1 MKVKEELK
9 VVTRNEG
16 WISPQG
22 LSRLVPKCDELR
34 IRNDGFLVDS
44 SSGLSPLKASIMS
57 GEILWI

>member
-1 MKVKEELK
+1 MEELK

-22 LSRLVPKCDELR
+22 LSSLVSPKSDALR

-44 SSGLSPLKASIMS
+44 SSGCITAE
-57 GEILWI
+57 GQHYVWGIL